1 MTKAPI
7 SVLATSIVAA
17 VTLSAVTSA
26 APSSSA
32 PVTRSIYFSATDAKN
47 APVTDLTA
55 ADITVKEGGKA
66 VQIDKVAPATAP
78 MHIAVIVDDNGS
90 GGYQGAIV
98 QVIQAMVSNAQFS
111 FRVLNPQAQLVQD
124 FTKDFELLKAAVNRV
139 GPRGTARPDPDQ
151 VIEGIAEA
159 SKDFVTRKVERP
171 VILVI
176 TSNGDSSQTSNV
188 DRTIDVLKDSKAML
202 NLLMLSNASL
212 GRLLGDGPKASG
224 GRSEPIGGSA
234 GIPAATQRIIDH
246 LTKQYVVT
254 YTLPEGTKPN
264 ERVQVATSRK
274 GVTLTAPSRLSEK

>member
-7 SVLATSIVAA
+7 VVLAASIAA
-17 VTLSAVTSA
+17 VVATSAGTSA
-26 APSSSA
+26 APPASA
-32 PVTRSIYFSATDAKN
+32 PVTRTIYFSAMDAKN
-47 APVTDLTA
+47 VPITDLTA
-55 ADITVKEGGKA
+55 ADVSVKEGGKA

-90 GGYQGAIV
+90 GGYQGALAQI
-98 QVIQAMVSNAQFS
+98 IQGTVNNAQFS

-124 FTKDFELLKAAVNRV
+124 FTRDFDALKAALGRV

-159 SKDFVTRKVERP
+159 SKDFIAKKVDRP

-176 TSNGDSSQTSNV
+176 TSNGDETQSTNV
-188 DRTIDVLKDSKAML
+188 DRTLDILKDSKAML
-202 NLLMLSNASL
+202 NVMMLSNASL

-234 GIPAATQRIIDH
+234 GLPAAAQRIVDH
-246 LTKQYVVT
+246 LTKQFVVT
-254 YTLPEGTKPN
+254 YTL
-264 ERVQVATSRK
+264 
-274 GVTLTAPSRLSEK
+274 